1 VPGVKLVYPSVI
13 ESSSSPDREKPYSA
27 YRIHEGDKAVRLVF
41 RTAGGAYWG
50 IEQTSWDDAPILAD
64 KSVHHILKGRSYDFY
79 YNGPKLHMIVLHER
93 GNTYWVVNSLLDN
106 ISNETM
112 IAIAKG
118 LRPLGAKK

>member
-1 VPGVKLVYPSVI
+1 MI

-64 KSVHHILKGRSYDFY
+64 KSFHHILGGRAYDFY
-79 YNGPKLHMIVLHER
+79 YNGPKLHMIVLHEQR
-93 GNTYWVVNSLLDN
+93 QHLLGRQLAARQHLERDDDRDRQGATTP
-106 ISNETM
+106 E
-112 IAIAKG
+112 
-118 LRPLGAKK
+118 AKK